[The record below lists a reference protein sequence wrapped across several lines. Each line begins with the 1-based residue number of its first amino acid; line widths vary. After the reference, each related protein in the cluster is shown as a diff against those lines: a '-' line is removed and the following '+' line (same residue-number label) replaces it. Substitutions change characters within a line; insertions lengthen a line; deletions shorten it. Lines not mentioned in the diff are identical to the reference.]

1 MHFLDRVRPA
11 ALRPIAVGRG
21 VEIRLEDRLQH
32 QLGGGLHHAVPDR
45 RDTERPLAAT
55 GLRDHHPSHRCGSVR
70 LRDQI
75 LPDRREP
82 LLPAGRFDHGEGDPV
97 DARRALVGAR
107 QIVGVAKNVFATDL
121 VVEQV
126 EAERRLVLRLEIELP
141 LKLPDAFGC
150 CQAHRQ
156 SPILNFVASAP
167 EVRALPSAGV
177 TRPRRYYDPVRTP
190 ASTAAQGGVEGAT
203 LVPGG
208 PPQMTRVTLP
218 ACRAH
223 YPGGPQR
230 VRLSVASPPRAAF
243 PVSQPGRRPRLH
255 FRGLLRLHSHYGPS
269 DRSAA
274 LGGLCHE
281 ASTRPVA
288 QTSRSSAT
296 RSTDNS
302 LGGTFL
308 HW

>member
-1 MHFLDRVRPA
+1 MAQDV
-11 ALRPIAVGRG
+11 
-21 VEIRLEDRLQH
+21 
-32 QLGGGLHHAVPDR
+32 
-45 RDTERPLAAT
+45 LAA
-55 GLRDHHPSHRCGSVR
+55 
-70 LRDQI
+70 
-75 LPDRREP
+75 
-82 LLPAGRFDHGEGDPV
+82 
-97 DARRALVGAR
+97 
-107 QIVGVAKNVFATDL
+107 DL

-126 EAERRLVLRLEIELP
+126 EAERRLVLRLEIELS

-156 SPILNFVASAP
+156 SPILNFVASAR
-167 EVRALPSAGV
+167 EVRALPSAGI
-177 TRPRRYYDPVRTP
+177 TRPRRYYDPVQLP
-190 ASTAAQGGVEGAT
+190 ASIAVRDGVEGAT

-208 PPQMTRVTLP
+208 SPQMTRVTLP
-218 ACRAH
+218 AGRAH

-230 VRLSVASPPRAAF
+230 VRLSDCFPTARSLPRFPAGSASTT
-243 PVSQPGRRPRLH
+243 SLSRPLK
-255 FRGLLRLHSHYGPS
+255 LHSRYGPS